1 MKQRGMTLL
10 EVLVALV
17 VFALAGLAI
26 LKTTAQQASTL
37 GRLEEKTFA
46 VWIAENQMGAL
57 RLEKQWPST
66 TWTDGSVIFAGSTWY
81 WRYRGIDTGD
91 DSLRAVEVEVR
102 HGSHDAA
109 PAAILRSDLP
119 QSVEDDGDEN

>member
-46 VWIAENQMGAL
+46 VWIAENQLTAL

-66 TWTDGSVIFAGSTWY
+66 SWTDGSVIVAGSTWY

-91 DSLRAVEVEVR
+91 DSVRAVDVEVR
-102 HGSHDAA
+102 HGSHDAT
-109 PAAILRSDLP
+109 PAAVLRSDLP
-119 QSVEDDGDEN
+119 QPAEDDGDEN

>member
-26 LKTTAQQASTL
+26 LRTTAQQASTL

-46 VWIAENQMGAL
+46 VWIAENQLTAL

-66 TWTDGSVIFAGSTWY
+66 SWTDGSVMFAESTWY
-81 WRYRGIDTGD
+81 WRYRGIDSGN
-91 DSLRAVEVEVR
+91 DSVRAVEVEVR
-102 HGSHDAA
+102 HGSNDAT
-109 PAAILRSDLP
+109 PAAILRSDIP
-119 QSVEDDGDEN
+119 QAGEDDGDAN